1 MNSLPPWVC
10 PFCYQQLELDAPYGG
25 DGYSLHL
32 YGHPRRGPD
41 NGLPEPGDMTVCIY
55 CGELCVLA
63 LDRSL
68 RRPTA
73 EDHDAMND
81 AMLNEIA
88 TWVKESIA
96 RGEARARR
104 EQGDEFVE

>member
-1 MNSLPPWVC
+1 MSSLPPWVC
-10 PFCYQQLELDAPYGG
+10 PFCYQQLELDARSTEEGHG
-25 DGYSLHL
+25 LFIYSGSGWSGL
-32 YGHPRRGPD
+32 D
-41 NGLPEPGDMTVCIY
+41 GLPVPGDMTVCTY

-68 RRPTA
+68 RRPAAT
-73 EDHDAMND
+73 DHDAMND
-81 AMLNEIA
+81 IMLRDIA
-88 TWVKESIA
+88 AGIKESIA